1 MENTRIPEYR
11 ANAKSLTELRAEA
24 IQEMQTI
31 ITNSQTETRAM
42 TDEEN
47 ARLEELEQSVKDID
61 RTLAAQKRAMALF
74 EQPEPDTGDTGKTPD
89 GGAPAAPGNDG
100 ITEEEKRAFLSTVQS
115 LAGEKRAGEQ
125 NFTMGNNGAV
135 ISQSIANRI
144 IDEVKEICPI
154 LNGCTMYS
162 VKGTLKVPVY
172 GNKTA
177 DSKEHNIT
185 VAYAEEFTELTAD
198 AGAFTSIDLT
208 GYLVGALT
216 LIGKSVINNSDIPVF
231 DFIISEVAKKIA
243 VWIEGELL
251 TGTSGKCTG
260 ALSTTNV
267 IKAESTTAITADK
280 LIEIQAKVP
289 TVFQT
294 NACWTMHPE
303 TFTAIRKLKDSTGQY
318 LLQQSS
324 GIANAFPYMLLGKP
338 VYLSDNMPKIA
349 SGAKTVLYGDYSGL
363 SVNMRE
369 AIEMQ
374 ILAEKYA
381 TMHAIGIVSWLEI
394 DSKITE
400 YQKLAALV
408 MSAS

>member
-1 MENTRIPEYR
+1 MENKRIPECR

-31 ITNSQTETRAM
+31 ITNSQTETRAI

-47 ARLEELEQSVKDID
+47 TRLEELEQSVKDID

-74 EQPEPDTGDTGKTPD
+74 EQPEPEPGDPGKTPD
-89 GGAPAAPGNDG
+89 GGASAAPGGDG

-125 NFTMGNNGAV
+125 NFNMGNNGA
-135 ISQSIANRI
+135 IIPQSIANRI
-144 IDEVKEICPI
+144 IDEAKEVCPI

-162 VKGTLKVPVY
+162 VKGTLKVPKY
-172 GNKTA
+172 GDK
-177 DSKEHNIT
+177 DGHNIT
-185 VAYAEEFTELTAD
+185 VGYAEEFTELTAD
-198 AGAFTSIDLT
+198 AGAFETVDLT
-208 GYLVGALT
+208 GFLVGVLT

-231 DFIISEVAKKIA
+231 DFIVREIAKKVAIWA
-243 VWIEGELL
+243 EGELL
-251 TGTSGKCTG
+251 KGNSGKCEG
-260 ALSTTNV
+260 ALNSTNV
-267 IKAESTTAITADK
+267 IKAGSTSAISADS
-280 LIEIQAKVP
+280 LIEVQAAVP
-289 TVFQT
+289 TVYQA
-294 NACWTMHPE
+294 NACWTMNPE

-338 VYLSDNMPKIA
+338 VYLSDNMDKVAP
-349 SGAKTVLYGDYSGL
+349 GAKPILYGDYSGL
-363 SVNMRE
+363 SGNMRE
-369 AIEMQ
+369 NIEMQ
-374 ILAEKYA
+374 VLTEKYA
-381 TMHAIGIVSWLEI
+381 TKHAIGIVTWFEM

-400 YQKLAALV
+400 VQKLAVLE

>member
-1 MENTRIPEYR
+1 MNKLRIPEYR
-11 ANAKSLTELRAEA
+11 ASAKSLTELRAEA
-24 IQEMQTI
+24 VKEMQTI
-31 ITNSQTETRAM
+31 ITASQTEVRAIKE
-42 TDEEN
+42 EEN
-47 ARLEELEQSVKDID
+47 GRLEALEQSIKDID
-61 RTLAAQKRAMALF
+61 RTLAAQKRAMSLF
-74 EQPEPDTGDTGKTPD
+74 EEPEPTEGVAGNALV
-89 GGAPAAPGNDG
+89 APAATASGG
-100 ITEEEKRAFLSTVQS
+100 ITKEEKRAFLSTVKS
-115 LAGEKRAGEQ
+115 LAEKRAGEQ
-125 NFTMGNNGAV
+125 NFNMGNNGAI

-172 GNKTA
+172 GDKGV
-177 DSKEHNIT
+177 DGKGHNIT

-208 GYLVGALT
+208 GHLVGALT

-243 VWIEGELL
+243 VWVEGELL
-251 TGTSGKCTG
+251 SGTSGKCTG

-289 TVFQT
+289 TVFQA

-349 SGAKTVLYGDYSGL
+349 SGAKAVLYGDYSGL

-369 AIEMQ
+369 NIEMQ
-374 ILAEKYA
+374 VLTEKYV
-381 TMHAIGIVSWLEI
+381 TMHAIGIVSWLEL

-400 YQKLAALV
+400 NQKLAALV